1 MHERGEEMKWQ
12 HARRSD
18 VPSETG
24 REEEKGGGKGGEEV
38 GGGRPTRQL
47 PPGQTSIF
55 EYLHSKYG
63 TPLEQL
69 KHLAVGGSFQTSQSE
84 CSLGAGGV
92 PIRWPLGAN
101 IVVPTPQHIWQHGTQ
116 LEPMS
121 TATKGTLYLPYTTLT
136 LLDRTPPPPQV
147 PLLQMYSLRPA
158 HLALPT

>member
-38 GGGRPTRQL
+38 AGGRPTRRL

-92 PIRWPLGAN
+92 PIRWPLEAN

-136 LLDRTPPPPQV
+136 LLDRAPPPPQV
-147 PLLQMYSLRPA
+147 LLLQMYSLRPA

>member
-1 MHERGEEMKWQ
+1 MQKRGEEMKWQ

-24 REEEKGGGKGGEEV
+24 REEEKGGEEV
-38 GGGRPTRQL
+38 GGGRPTRRL
-47 PPGQTSIF
+47 PPGQASIF

-92 PIRWPLGAN
+92 PIRWPLEAN
-101 IVVPTPQHIWQHGTQ
+101 IVVPTPQHIWQHGTR
-116 LEPMS
+116 LEPMN
-121 TATKGTLYLPYTTLT
+121 TGTKGTLHLPHSTMT
-136 LLDRTPPPPQV
+136 LLDRAPPPPQV
-147 PLLQMYSLRPA
+147 PLLQMYSLSPA
-158 HLALPT
+158 HLTLPT